1 MASSSR
7 EHGWNPGRPRE
18 RREIRKVSAEDP
30 TQELWLV
37 RHGETEWS
45 RDHRHTSHT
54 DLPLTE
60 NGIDVAGKL
69 RERLSGTNFDLV
81 LTSPR
86 QRARRTAELAGF
98 GDAISDDDLVEWGYG
113 DYEGVTTAEIRKDV
127 PGWTVWTHG
136 SPGGETAAQVTQ
148 RLDQV
153 VTRIREHG
161 GRTLVFGHGHA
172 LRALASRWIE
182 QPVDE
187 GRFFRLDTSTIC
199 TLGYERETPVI
210 LRWNY

>member
-1 MASSSR
+1 M
-7 EHGWNPGRPRE
+7 
-18 RREIRKVSAEDP
+18 SAEDP

-45 RDHRHTSHT
+45 RDHKHTSHT

-60 NGIDVAGKL
+60 NGIAVAGKL
-69 RERLSGTNFDLV
+69 RQRLSGTDFDLV

-98 GDAISDDDLVEWGYG
+98 DDAISDDDLVEWGYG
-113 DYEGVTTAEIRKDV
+113 DYEGITTDEIRKDV
-127 PGWTVWTHG
+127 PGWTVWTHE
-136 SPGGETAAQVTQ
+136 SPGGETAAQVTK
-148 RLDQV
+148 RLDRV
-153 VTRIREHG
+153 VTRVREHG

-182 QPVDE
+182 QPVEE

>member
-1 MASSSR
+1 M
-7 EHGWNPGRPRE
+7 
-18 RREIRKVSAEDP
+18 
-30 TQELWLV
+30 

-45 RDHRHTSHT
+45 RDHKHTSHT

-60 NGIDVAGKL
+60 NGIAVAGKL
-69 RERLSGTNFDLV
+69 RQRLSGTDFDLV

-98 GDAISDDDLVEWGYG
+98 DDAISDDDLVEWGYG
-113 DYEGVTTAEIRKDV
+113 DYEGITTDEIRSSV
-127 PGWTVWTHG
+127 PGWTVWTHE

-148 RLDQV
+148 RLDRV
-153 VTRIREHG
+153 LTRIREHG

-182 QPVDE
+182 QPVEE